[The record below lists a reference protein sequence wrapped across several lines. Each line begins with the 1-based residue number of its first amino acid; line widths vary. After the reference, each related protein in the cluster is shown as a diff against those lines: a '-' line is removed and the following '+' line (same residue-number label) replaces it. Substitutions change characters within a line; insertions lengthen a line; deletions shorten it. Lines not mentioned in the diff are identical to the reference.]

1 MPVRVGSAGLAVRKR
16 WRHRK
21 AVLTATPQRSAEAT
35 TVSPSLSDRPNSSQR
50 SFFRNPASGA
60 PVSALKLLPHFLQ
73 RNRRTP
79 FAAPQPTAAPSPQCG
94 HRRSSPRLPSIA
106 AVTAAR
112 RSPRQHLL
120 KLKALISRQ
129 VVNLRKPRPKGPVL
143 HENLHQ
149 NAANSNRFGPYLAN
163 AN

>member
-1 MPVRVGSAGLAVRKR
+1 IRRIGKGLALFRPLPDPRALEAEQHEGFVGLDDAGQVGSAGLAVRKR
-16 WRHRK
+16 WRQRK

-50 SFFRNPASGA
+50 SFFRNPASGV

-79 FAAPQPTAAPSPQCG
+79 FAAPQPTDPPSPQCG

-106 AVTAAR
+106 AVTAACGVRPASTSSSSR
-112 RSPRQHLL
+112 R
-120 KLKALISRQ
+120 
-129 VVNLRKPRPKGPVL
+129 
-143 HENLHQ
+143 
-149 NAANSNRFGPYLAN
+149 
-163 AN
+163 

>member
-1 MPVRVGSAGLAVRKR
+1 MPVRVGPASLAVRKR

-50 SFFRNPASGA
+50 SFFRNPASGV

-79 FAAPQPTAAPSPQCG
+79 FAAPQPTDAPSPQCG

-112 RSPRQHLL
+112 GVRPPAPPQAQGADQPSGRQPPQATPERPRAPS
-120 KLKALISRQ
+120 KNSIRT
-129 VVNLRKPRPKGPVL
+129 RPILTDLPIP
-143 HENLHQ
+143 
-149 NAANSNRFGPYLAN
+149 SYR
-163 AN
+163 